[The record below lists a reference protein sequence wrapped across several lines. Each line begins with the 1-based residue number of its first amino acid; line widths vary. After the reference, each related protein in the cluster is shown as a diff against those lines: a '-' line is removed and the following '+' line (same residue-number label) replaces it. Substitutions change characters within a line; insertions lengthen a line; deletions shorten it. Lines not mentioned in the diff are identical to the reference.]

1 MDQEQETEHLNITQT
16 SSASVGQDRGNQ
28 QQWSHHPKKEAR
40 IHNNMTNVSVISA
53 SVKPDKPAHPGISN
67 TGKVSNHERIN
78 DECKTG
84 NKMINDDNQSD
95 LNIQFY
101 ETSRCCNH
109 SELNMIP
116 V

>member
-1 MDQEQETEHLNITQT
+1 
-16 SSASVGQDRGNQ
+16 
-28 QQWSHHPKKEAR
+28 
-40 IHNNMTNVSVISA
+40 MTNVSVISA
-53 SVKPDKPAHPGISN
+53 SVKPGKPAHPGISN

-84 NKMINDDNQSD
+84 NKMINGDNQSD

-109 SELNMIP
+109 SEMNMIP